1 MIKRIVVKFMIFHE
15 NTIADSMDFI
25 FNGTFYH
32 TVLLRNA
39 AFHGKT
45 TELWGVVT
53 WVISHLLPSRT

>member
-1 MIKRIVVKFMIFHE
+1 MIFHE